1 MSLILSGAKLS
12 GKIAE
17 CKFSLLDNAPNFLVG
32 CVIQKRLVCHS
43 SEIFLY
49 NFAIW
54 FQVTFHECSTDKW
67 KLFFHSH
74 FCSRIFC
81 KIGSDESEIFLCC
94 KLLVP
99 ISNYVFILDFFVKSN
114 FKFFFV
120 LQDGWNIFDF
130 VIVVL
135 SFVELL
141 AEGIEGLS
149 MLRSFR

>member
-1 MSLILSGAKLS
+1 MSL
-12 GKIAE
+12 
-17 CKFSLLDNAPNFLVG
+17 FRN
-32 CVIQKRLVCHS
+32 
-43 SEIFLY
+43 IFFII
-49 NFAIW
+49 FAIW

-74 FCSRIFC
+74 FCCRIFC

-94 KLLVP
+94 KFAWSDFKL
-99 ISNYVFILDFFVKSN
+99 YRFIHFFVKS
-114 FKFFFV
+114 KFNYFFV
-120 LQDGWNIFDF
+120 FQDGWNIFDF